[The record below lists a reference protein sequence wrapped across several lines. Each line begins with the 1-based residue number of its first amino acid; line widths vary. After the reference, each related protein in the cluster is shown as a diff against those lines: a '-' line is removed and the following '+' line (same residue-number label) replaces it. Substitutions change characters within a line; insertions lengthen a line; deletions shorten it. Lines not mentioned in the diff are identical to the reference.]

1 MGDFGNDPSLPLQ
14 DETLGGLE
22 EEEHEVEGDQPGVR
36 FEEPGSLLVQ
46 IDESHAQHG
55 NSTWQ
60 VDGSNQSLG
69 KLSIG
74 IEFCYKNFLFI
85 NFYHESRS
93 QSL

>member
-14 DETLGGLE
+14 DETLGGLV

-74 IEFCYKNFLFI
+74 IDSIQLI
-85 NFYHESRS
+85 IVA
-93 QSL
+93 QSCGIFS

>member
-1 MGDFGNDPSLPLQ
+1 MGDFGSDPSLPLQ
-14 DETLGGLE
+14 DETLGGLV

-69 KLSIG
+69 K
-74 IEFCYKNFLFI
+74 F
-85 NFYHESRS
+85 
-93 QSL
+93 